1 MLDKELMTL
10 SRELDGISDGI
21 GSLAKFVFLRQEW
34 IRRTIPQS
42 SSKER
47 KELSKINRQ
56 LEALRFELSKSQTK
70 AFKLSREIGG

>member
-1 MLDKELMTL
+1 MLEKELIKL

-21 GSLAKFVFLRQEW
+21 GSLEKFIFARQEW
-34 IRRTIPQS
+34 IRKTILQS

-56 LEALRFELSKSQTK
+56 LEALRFELSKSQSK